1 MNKKYELPSATLL
14 GDLREFME
22 SDVWRDTKADI
33 PVILGKDAT
42 GNVKI
47 TDLSKAP
54 HMLIAGATGS
64 GKTVFLNTLITSLL
78 YRFSPDELKL
88 ILIDPK
94 VVELG
99 DWRPLPHLITPV
111 VNDPTKVPGILRWA
125 FNELEYRYRVMARVK
140 AKNLL
145 DFNARSQNPETAID
159 ENGNPIP
166 QKLPRLI
173 IILDELSDMMRSN
186 VRNVRKD
193 VETLICRIAQKGRAA
208 GIHLVISTQVL
219 SKDVITGII
228 KANMPTR
235 LAFQVSQECD
245 SRLILDNSGAEK
257 LLGKGDMLFNG
268 PGGDTE
274 RIQGAMISDS
284 EIRKIVDFVSVQTEQ
299 KVDSVVVAEDQEKD
313 NCGDDGQDDFLDET
327 ANQIKVMIEAM
338 RENAGDEN
346 AEQILEEMLKQQL
359 QQLVVHVVEKQE
371 EEKGKADEQEA
382 PPDETIS
389 KYLQTGDDK
398 DMRKALE
405 VVLYEGKA
413 STSYLQRRLGIGYN
427 KACEIIDTLEQRGI
441 VSAPL
446 PGGHKRN
453 ILIQVNPDTSAENN

>member
-1 MNKKYELPSATLL
+1 MPPISLL
-14 GDLREFME
+14 GDLRELME
-22 SDVWRDTKADI
+22 SDVWRGTKAEI

-88 ILIDPK
+88 VLIDPK

-99 DWRPLPHLITPV
+99 DWRPLPHLISPV
-111 VNDPTKVPGILRWA
+111 VNDPTKVPGILRWTW
-125 FNELEYRYRVMARVK
+125 NELEYRYRVMAQVH
-140 AKNLL
+140 AKNLQM
-145 DFNARSQNPETAID
+145 FNNRPQDSDPVMD
-159 ENGNPIP
+159 ENGKPIP
-166 QKLPRLI
+166 RRLPRLI

-186 VRNVRKD
+186 VRNVRED

-235 LAFQVSQECD
+235 LAFHVSQECF

-257 LLGKGDMLFNG
+257 LLGKGDMLFKG

-284 EIRKIVDFVSVQTEQ
+284 EIGKIVDFVSAQTKQ
-299 KVDSVVVAEDQEKD
+299 QVDPVVVAEDQEKD
-313 NCGDDGQDDFLDET
+313 NCGDNGQEDSLDET
-327 ANQIKVMIEAM
+327 LLSIKVLIEEM
-338 RENAGDEN
+338 RENGADEN
-346 AEQILEEMLKQQL
+346 DGQILEEMVKQYLLQL
-359 QQLVVHVVEKQE
+359 AAQRLEK
-371 EEKGKADEQEA
+371 EEKEKADKQKGL
-382 PPDETIS
+382 PDVTIS
-389 KYLQTGDDK
+389 KYLQPGDDK
-398 DMRKALE
+398 DMQKALE
-405 VVLYEGKA
+405 VILRERKS
-413 STSYLQRRLGIGYN
+413 STSYLQRRLKIGDN
-427 KACEIIDTLEQRGI
+427 KASEILDKLEQRGI

-446 PGGHKRN
+446 PGGQKRK
-453 ILIQVNPDTSAENN
+453 ILIQVDPDTQAEAN